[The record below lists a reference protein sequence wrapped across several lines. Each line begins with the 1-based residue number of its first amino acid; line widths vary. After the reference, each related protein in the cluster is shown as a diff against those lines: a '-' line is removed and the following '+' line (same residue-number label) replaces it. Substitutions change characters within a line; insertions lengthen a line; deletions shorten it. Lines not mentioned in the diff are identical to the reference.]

1 MADLLTIESD
11 RIARAFNKSHCASS
25 QYMSQQF
32 TIQQYMIHARIIQTC
47 LLYIEINRDIKEVK
61 SSARIV
67 KTWLLCEENKLDQ
80 RSCNF

>member
-32 TIQQYMIHARIIQTC
+32 TIQQYMIYARIIQTC

-61 SSARIV
+61 TSARIV